1 MGGSSEI
8 MAGRG
13 WRRQNYGWSWM
24 VVGGGGRSYYW
35 LWVVAAKLWLVMG
48 GRRWWRQNYGWSWV
62 VVSGGSKIMA
72 GRGWSH
78 DSVMPN
84 YIYF

>member
-1 MGGSSEI
+1 

-13 WRRQNYGWSWM
+13 WSS
-24 VVGGGGRSYYW
+24 VVGGRSYYW

>member
-24 VVGGGGRSYYW
+24 VVGGGG
-35 LWVVAAKLWLVMG
+35 AKLLLVVG
-48 GRRWWRQNYGWSWV
+48 GGGKIMASYGWS
-62 VVSGGSKIMA
+62 
-72 GRGWSH
+72 
-78 DSVMPN
+78 
-84 YIYF
+84 